1 MCLRNQRGA
10 KSKLADSCQF
20 VRDYCRDLCRLRALE
35 VLNQSERSRPLVV
48 GVAGGSG
55 SGKTTIAR
63 AIVDSLPQG
72 STSLLEHDNYYKDL
86 QHLTAEQR
94 AKVNF
99 DHPDSLDNQLFV
111 AHLDALRNGGAVHI
125 PQYDFATHSRLAE
138 TTHVQP
144 TPIIVVEGILVLADS
159 ELRARMDIKVFVD
172 TDADIRVMRRIRRD
186 LEHRGRTFA
195 QVRTQYYETVRP
207 MHLAFVEPSK
217 RYADL
222 IVPEGGENR
231 VALAM
236 IAASLREHVHKHRA
250 SV

>member
-1 MCLRNQRGA
+1 
-10 KSKLADSCQF
+10 
-20 VRDYCRDLCRLRALE
+20 
-35 VLNQSERSRPLVV
+35 VV

-55 SGKTTIAR
+55 SGKTTIAH

-86 QHLTAEQR
+86 RHLSVEQR

-99 DHPDSLDNQLFV
+99 DHPDSLDNALFV
-111 AHLDALRNGGAVHI
+111 SHLDELRAGCAI
-125 PQYDFATHSRLAE
+125 KRPQYDFATHSRHEQLV
-138 TTHVQP
+138 HVEP

-186 LEHRGRTFA
+186 LEHRGRSFS

-236 IAASLREHVHKHRA
+236 IAASLREHVNKHRHEHR
-250 SV
+250 SEH